1 MLQYEFMQNALWG
14 IVLISIIAGFIGTVI
29 VVRRK
34 VFVAGGIT
42 HASFGGIGIAY
53 YFGINPLIGA
63 FLFAVTTALSIDI
76 LERKSKI
83 RPDSAIAMLWSL
95 GMAIGLIFMFLSPGY
110 SANLMGFMFGDILSI
125 SAGDLILSGCI
136 AGSISLLAIF
146 YYRPLLYVS
155 FSPSFAKLSGL
166 RVNLIESVI
175 SILTALG
182 IVVAIKAVGIVLVLS
197 LFTIPQ
203 AIAGMFTHNM
213 KTMFYLSTGIALL
226 AGIAGLMAAYYI
238 DLPAGAVIT
247 ATLALAMVCIKIL
260 RK

>member
-1 MLQYEFMQNALWG
+1 MLQFGFMQNALLG
-14 IVLISIIAGFIGTVI
+14 VVLISIIAGIIGTVI

-53 YFGINPLIGA
+53 YLGINPLIGA
-63 FLFAVTTALSIDI
+63 FLFAVTTALSIDM
-76 LERKSKI
+76 LEKKSKI

-125 SAGDLILSGCI
+125 STSDLIGSACI
-136 AGSISLLAIF
+136 AGALSLLVIF

-155 FSPSFAKLSGL
+155 FSPDFARLSGL
-166 RVNLIESVI
+166 RVGLIESVI
-175 SILTALG
+175 SIFTALG

-203 AIAGMFTHNM
+203 AISGIFTHNM
-213 KTMFYLSTGIALL
+213 KNIFIFSILVAMA
-226 AGIAGLMAAYYI
+226 AGLVGLMASYYI

-247 ATLALAMVCIKIL
+247 ATLALVMVGIKIV
-260 RK
+260 RR

>member
-1 MLQYEFMQNALWG
+1 MQNALLG
-14 IVLISIIAGFIGTVI
+14 VMLISIIAGIIGTVI

-34 VFVAGGIT
+34 VFVAGGVT

-53 YFGINPLIGA
+53 YLGVNPLIGA

-125 SAGDLILSGCI
+125 SVSDLVGSACLAGTL
-136 AGSISLLAIF
+136 SLLAIF

-155 FSPSFAKLSGL
+155 FSPDFAKLSGL
-166 RVNLIESVI
+166 RVNLIQSVI
-175 SILTALG
+175 SIFTALG
-182 IVVAIKAVGIVLVLS
+182 IVLAIKAVGIVLVLS

-203 AIAGMFTHNM
+203 AISGMFTHNM
-213 KTMFYLSTGIALL
+213 RTMFILSTLVSL
-226 AGIAGLMAAYYI
+226 VAGMIGLMASYYI

-247 ATLALAMVCIKIL
+247 ATLAIVMVCIKLI
-260 RK
+260 RR

>member
-1 MLQYEFMQNALWG
+1 MLQFEFMQNALLG
-14 IVLISIIAGFIGTVI
+14 VMLISIIAGIIGTVI

-53 YFGINPLIGA
+53 YLGVNPLIGA
-63 FLFAVTTALSIDI
+63 FLFAVTTALSIDV

-125 SAGDLILSGCI
+125 STSDLVGSACLAGTLG
-136 AGSISLLAIF
+136 LLAIF

-155 FSPSFAKLSGL
+155 FSPDFAKLSGL
-166 RVNLIESVI
+166 RVNLIQSVI
-175 SILTALG
+175 SIFTALG
-182 IVVAIKAVGIVLVLS
+182 IVLAIKAVGIVLVLS

-203 AIAGMFTHNM
+203 AISGMFTHNM
-213 KTMFYLSTGIALL
+213 RTMFILSTLVSL
-226 AGIAGLMAAYYI
+226 VAGMIGLMASYYI

-247 ATLALAMVCIKIL
+247 ATLAIVMVCIKLI
-260 RK
+260 RR

>member
-14 IVLISIIAGFIGTVI
+14 VVLISVIAGFIGTVI

-53 YFGINPLIGA
+53 YLGINPLIGA

-76 LERKSKI
+76 LEKKSKI

-125 SAGDLILSGCI
+125 AVSDIIGMAII
-136 AGSISLLAIF
+136 AAVTIVLALLF
-146 YYRPLLYVS
+146 YRPLLYVS
-155 FSPSFAKLSGL
+155 FSPGFAKLSGL
-166 RVNLIESVI
+166 KVGFIQSVV
-175 SILTALG
+175 SVLTALG

-203 AIAGMFTHNM
+203 AISAMFTHNM
-213 KTMFYLSTGIALL
+213 KVMFFVSTIIALL
-226 AGIAGLMAAYYI
+226 AGVTGLMAAYFI
-238 DLPAGAVIT
+238 DLPASAVIT
-247 ATLALAMVCIKIL
+247 ATLAIVMVGLKL
-260 RK
+260 VRR

>member
-14 IVLISIIAGFIGTVI
+14 VVLISVIAGFIGTVI

-53 YFGINPLIGA
+53 YLGINPLVGA
-63 FLFAVTTALSIDI
+63 FIFAVTTALSIDV
-76 LERKSKI
+76 LEKKSKI

-125 SAGDLILSGCI
+125 AVSDIIGMVCI
-136 AGSISLLAIF
+136 AVVTVLLALLF
-146 YYRPLLYVS
+146 YRPLLYVS
-155 FSPSFAKLSGL
+155 FSPGFAKLSGL
-166 RVNLIESVI
+166 KVGLIQSVV

-203 AIAGMFTHNM
+203 AISGMFTHDM
-213 KTMFYLSTGIALL
+213 KVMFFVSTGIALL
-226 AGIAGLMAAYYI
+226 AGVVGLMAAYFI
-238 DLPAGAVIT
+238 DLPASAVIT
-247 ATLALAMVCIKIL
+247 SALALVMVVLKL
-260 RK
+260 ARR

>member
-14 IVLISIIAGFIGTVI
+14 VVLISVIAGFIGTVI

-53 YFGINPLIGA
+53 YLGINPLIGA

-76 LERKSKI
+76 LEKKSKI

-125 SAGDLILSGCI
+125 AVSDIIGMAII
-136 AGSISLLAIF
+136 AAVTVMLALLF
-146 YYRPLLYVS
+146 YRPLLYVS
-155 FSPSFAKLSGL
+155 FSPGFAKLSGL
-166 RVNLIESVI
+166 KVGLIQSVV
-175 SILTALG
+175 SVLTALG

-203 AIAGMFTHNM
+203 AISAMFTHNM
-213 KTMFYLSTGIALL
+213 KVMFFVSTIIALL
-226 AGIAGLMAAYYI
+226 AGVMGLMAAYFI
-238 DLPAGAVIT
+238 DLPASAVIT
-247 ATLALAMVCIKIL
+247 ATLAIVMVVLKL
-260 RK
+260 VRR